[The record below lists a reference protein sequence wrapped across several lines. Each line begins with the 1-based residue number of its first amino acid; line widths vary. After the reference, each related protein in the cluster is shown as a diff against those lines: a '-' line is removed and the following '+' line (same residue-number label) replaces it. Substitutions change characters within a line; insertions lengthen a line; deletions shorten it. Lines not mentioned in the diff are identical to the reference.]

1 MTEKILSK
9 TNSISD
15 RLTKC
20 FSSVIHDVM
29 RDQGF
34 KNFVLDSS
42 IKPLKPEHKIAGQI
56 FKIKG
61 SSNTSYSH
69 HETLL
74 AWTGMLSKAPSDKI
88 LICQPNDNVA
98 AFMGELSA
106 EYLLKKNIRG
116 YITDGGFRDVEF
128 MNNINFPVWSKFNTP
143 KDVVGYWKPDVLE
156 GKITIG
162 EVVINNNDYVMAD
175 IDGVVIIPQG
185 NILEILEKSELL
197 INTESKVRKSIREG
211 MDPQEAYIKYSA
223 F

>member
-34 KNFVLDSS
+34 KNFVLDPS

-56 FKIKG
+56 FTIQG

-116 YITDGGFRDVEF
+116 YITDGGCRDVEF
-128 MNNINFPVWSKFNTP
+128 INNINFPVWSKFNTP
-143 KDVVGYWKPDVLE
+143 KDVVGYWKPDALE
-156 GKITIG
+156 KQISIG
-162 EVVINNNDYVMAD
+162 DVIINNNDYVMAD
-175 IDGVVIIPQG
+175 IDGVVIIPQA
-185 NILEILEKSELL
+185 NILDVLEKSELL